1 MLEVRNLSVYT
12 SSSKMLLGDINFT
25 FRQGICTGITGPS
38 GSGKT
43 TLLKVILGV
52 LSENIVVK
60 QGEILLNGNDLLKMN
75 TKERRNLCGTQFG
88 FIPQSPMTA
97 FNPYVSLGSQVSE
110 TFRKRLGLS
119 KSSANQLSME
129 MLKKVNLFDTD
140 RVYNARPNQLS
151 GGMLQRVTM
160 AILLGL
166 EPDYI
171 FADEPTSALDERN
184 RQEFLIAQ
192 LMELKSRSS
201 ILFVSHDDDAIK
213 QLCDEILILQ
223 NGKVVEQGRTDTI
236 FSNPRNNWTRDFVT
250 VSNEQREEVW
260 MWNKSQ

>member
-12 SSSKMLLGDINFT
+12 SKSKMLLGDINFT
-25 FRQGICTGITGPS
+25 FRQGVCAGITGPS

-52 LSENIVVK
+52 LSENVVVK
-60 QGEILLNGNDLLKMN
+60 QGEILLDGNDLLKMDA
-75 TKERRNLCGTQFG
+75 KERRNLCGTRFG
-88 FIPQSPMTA
+88 FIPQSPMAA
-97 FNPYVSLGSQVSE
+97 FNPYVSVGSQMSE
-110 TFRKRLGLS
+110 TFRKRLGLG
-119 KSSANQLSME
+119 KSSAKQLSME
-129 MLKKVNLFDTD
+129 MLKKVNLSDTD
-140 RVYNARPNQLS
+140 RVYNARSSQLS
-151 GGMLQRVTM
+151 GGMLQRITM

-166 EPDYI
+166 EPSYI

-192 LMELKSRSS
+192 LMELKVKSS

-223 NGKVVEQGRTDTI
+223 NGKVVEQGRSDTI
-236 FSNPRNNWTRDFVT
+236 FSSPQNSWTRDFVT